1 MKQVRLKPG
10 HKTALAIFAVPMVLA
25 VLSLG
30 GLIVGLLGDGWE
42 DIAAWIGLAAP
53 VAAALWAWQR
63 RR

>member
-10 HKTALAIFAVPMVLA
+10 HKTALAIFAVPMLLA
-25 VLSLG
+25 LLSTI

-42 DIAAWIGLAAP
+42 DVLAWIGLAAP
-53 VAAALWAWQR
+53 VAAAFWAWQR